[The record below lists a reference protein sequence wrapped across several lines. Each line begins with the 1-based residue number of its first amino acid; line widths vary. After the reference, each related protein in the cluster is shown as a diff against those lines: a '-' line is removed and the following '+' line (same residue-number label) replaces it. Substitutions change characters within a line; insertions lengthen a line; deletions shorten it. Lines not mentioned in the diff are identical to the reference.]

1 MLRAKLAMMV
11 ASLLAVSGV
20 DAWAR
25 NGGGGPGGIGSGS
38 AGGFGG
44 PHAGSLGPGVS
55 SRGTLPSLPSHGAF
69 SHLPDA
75 PPGLPHAPS
84 AMSPHS
90 KAHASKNEARGLNRA
105 MSKMSPQGA
114 KHTNNP
120 RSANRAHGR
129 ARAAERHALLDR
141 PGRR

>member
-1 MLRAKLAMMV
+1 MLRTKLAMMV
-11 ASLLAVSGV
+11 ASLLAVSAA
-20 DAWAR
+20 DALAR
-25 NGGGGPGGIGSGS
+25 GGGGGPGGIGGGPP
-38 AGGFGG
+38 GGFGG

-55 SRGTLPSLPSHGAF
+55 RASLPSLPSHGTF
-69 SHLPDA
+69 SHVPDA
-75 PPGLPHAPS
+75 PPGLPHARS

-90 KAHASKNEARGLNRA
+90 KAHASKNKDRGLNRA

-114 KHTNNP
+114 KNTNNP
-120 RSANRAHGR
+120 LSPNRAHGR